1 MLVGRSTAVIVT
13 GKAFGFVMVRT
24 TSPLPP
30 GYKRLLGAD
39 ADAVIVKFVTDAD
52 WPSPEELDAKP
63 TTQLVAP

>member
-1 MLVGRSTAVIVT
+1 
-13 GKAFGFVMVRT
+13 
-24 TSPLPP
+24 
-30 GYKRLLGAD
+30 LLGAD

>member
-1 MLVGRSTAVIVT
+1 
-13 GKAFGFVMVRT
+13 MVRT